1 LVEATRPAPV
11 GRGRGWI
18 LGATGGSRRRV

>member
-1 LVEATRPAPV
+1 LGDATRPAPV

-18 LGATGGSRRRV
+18 LGATGGSRRL